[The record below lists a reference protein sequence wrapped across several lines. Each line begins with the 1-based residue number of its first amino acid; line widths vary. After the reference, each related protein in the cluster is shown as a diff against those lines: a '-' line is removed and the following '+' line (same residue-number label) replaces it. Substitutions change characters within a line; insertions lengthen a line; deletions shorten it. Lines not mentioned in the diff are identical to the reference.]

1 MDSRIEKYS
10 SNASSSSRTSRNKD
24 LYDDLYKDTSYNNA
38 IILDQTK
45 EIDISKIKEI
55 IDGQKNDNIQ
65 KRNFKSSKDLY
76 EELKRINQ
84 EEKEEKV
91 YDINQVLREAKEKRN
106 IIEDANEKRK
116 IKNDRYISSTSTIEE
131 ELSKTR
137 KLYSNLLKEETE
149 LLDIMN
155 TLTNVSKDELE
166 NEMFKDL
173 TETKERKKEKTI
185 EVTQINNKPVETKEY
200 NTNTFLFDDSDFER
214 GDKNSDNY
222 KKTSKILK
230 FFTFILTVIVIF
242 GVAFLVKLFVLK

>member
-10 SNASSSSRTSRNKD
+10 SNAYSSSRTRRNKD

-116 IKNDRYISSTSTIEE
+116 KKNDRYIS
-131 ELSKTR
+131 
-137 KLYSNLLKEETE
+137 
-149 LLDIMN
+149 
-155 TLTNVSKDELE
+155 
-166 NEMFKDL
+166 
-173 TETKERKKEKTI
+173 
-185 EVTQINNKPVETKEY
+185 
-200 NTNTFLFDDSDFER
+200 
-214 GDKNSDNY
+214 
-222 KKTSKILK
+222 
-230 FFTFILTVIVIF
+230 
-242 GVAFLVKLFVLK
+242 